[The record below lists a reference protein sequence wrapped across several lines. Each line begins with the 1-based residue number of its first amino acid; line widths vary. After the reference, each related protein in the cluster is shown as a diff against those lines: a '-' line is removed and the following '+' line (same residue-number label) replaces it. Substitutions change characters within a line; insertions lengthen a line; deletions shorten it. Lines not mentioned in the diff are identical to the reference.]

1 MVDDAA
7 APVHSTAPR
16 RERMSLAAIPGLPP
30 VLACLA
36 LFLAWDLT
44 ARSVAIDSLPSPWS
58 ALKEV
63 PAILGDGEAISNILA
78 SLRRMAIGLVLAII
92 CAIPVGL
99 MMGRSRAVAAFC
111 NPLMMVIYPVP
122 KAALMPIIMLWLG
135 VGEIAKIL
143 VIFLGV
149 SLPVIYHAFQGAK
162 AVEEKMLWSGAAM
175 GLSAVQR
182 MIRIVLPAALPE
194 ILTGCRTGLVLAL
207 ITMVTSEMIAR
218 QSGAGNILFNA
229 LDMGQYDTVYA
240 MIIIIGAMGIGLD
253 AAFEKLRGRLVKWSE
268 PGFDVPLSFA

>member
-1 MVDDAA
+1 MNFVRALVSRA
-7 APVHSTAPR
+7 APLWACLGLLGIWQIAALILNTDSFPSAW
-16 RERMSLAAIPGLPP
+16 EAIEAIP
-30 VLACLA
+30 
-36 LFLAWDLT
+36 
-44 ARSVAIDSLPSPWS
+44 S
-58 ALKEV
+58 
-63 PAILGDGEAISNILA
+63 ILGDKESLINILA
-78 SLRRMAIGLVLAII
+78 SLRRMAIGFGLAV
-92 CAIPVGL
+92 AVSIPLGL
-99 MMGRSRAVAAFC
+99 MMGRSRYVAAFF
-111 NPLMMVIYPVP
+111 NPLLMIIYPVP

-135 VGEIAKIL
+135 VGDLSKTL

-149 SLPVIYHAFQGAK
+149 SLPVIYHSFQGAK

-175 GLSAVQR
+175 GLSAAQR

-229 LDMGQYDTVYA
+229 LDMGQYDTVFA

-253 AAFEKLRGRLVKWSE
+253 AAFENIRSRLVRWSE
-268 PGFDVPLSFA
+268 PRFDLPLSFS

>member
-1 MVDDAA
+1 MMSGRALLSRLAPFLACIGLLGIWQVASLILNTDSFPSALDAI
-7 APVHSTAPR
+7 R
-16 RERMSLAAIPGLPP
+16 AIP
-30 VLACLA
+30 
-36 LFLAWDLT
+36 
-44 ARSVAIDSLPSPWS
+44 S
-58 ALKEV
+58 
-63 PAILGDGEAISNILA
+63 ILGDKEALINILA
-78 SLRRMAIGLVLAII
+78 SLRRMAVGFSVAVAVSIPLGLL
-92 CAIPVGL
+92 
-99 MMGRSRAVAAFC
+99 MGRSRGVASFF
-111 NPLMMVIYPVP
+111 NPLLMVIYPVP

-135 VGEIAKIL
+135 VGDVAKTL

-149 SLPVIYHAFQGAK
+149 SLPVIYHSFQGAK

-175 GLSAVQR
+175 GLSAAQR

-229 LDMGQYDTVYA
+229 LDMGQYDTVFA

-253 AAFEKLRGRLVKWSE
+253 AAFENMRSRLVRWSE
-268 PGFDVPLSFA
+268 PRFDLPLSFS

>member
-1 MVDDAA
+1 MTARMLVSRM
-7 APVHSTAPR
+7 AP
-16 RERMSLAAIPGLPP
+16 L
-30 VLACLA
+30 LACLG
-36 LFLAWDLT
+36 LLAIWQAASLILSTDSFPT
-44 ARSVAIDSLPSPWS
+44 AIEAVRAVPS
-58 ALKEV
+58 
-63 PAILGDGEAISNILA
+63 ILGDKESLINILD
-78 SLRRMAIGLVLAII
+78 SLRRMAIAFIAALLF
-92 CAIPVGL
+92 AIPLGL
-99 MMGRSRAVAAFC
+99 MMGRSRLVASFF
-111 NPLMMVIYPVP
+111 NPLLMITYPVP

-135 VGEIAKIL
+135 VGDLAKML

-149 SLPVIYHAFQGAK
+149 SLPVIYHSFQGAK

-175 GLSAVQR
+175 GLSAPQR

-253 AAFEKLRGRLVKWSE
+253 AAFEKLRSRLVRWSE
-268 PGFDVPLSFA
+268 PGFDIPLSFA

>member
-1 MVDDAA
+1 MMLPRQILARAA
-7 APVHSTAPR
+7 
-16 RERMSLAAIPGLPP
+16 P
-30 VLACLA
+30 VLACLGLLAVWQIASLA
-36 LFLAWDLT
+36 LNNDSFPT
-44 ARSVAIDSLPSPWS
+44 AIEAIRAIPS
-58 ALKEV
+58 
-63 PAILGDGEAISNILA
+63 ILGDKESLINILA
-78 SLRRMAIGLVLAII
+78 SLRRMAIGFSVAVV
-92 CAIPVGL
+92 ASIPLGL
-99 MMGRSRAVAAFC
+99 MMGRSRGVASFF
-111 NPLMMVIYPVP
+111 NPLLMVTYPVP

-135 VGEIAKIL
+135 VGDLAKML

-149 SLPVIYHAFQGAK
+149 SLPVIYHSFQGAK

-175 GLSAVQR
+175 GLSAAQR

-218 QSGAGNILFNA
+218 QSGAGNILFNS

-253 AAFEKLRGRLVKWSE
+253 AAFERLRARLVKWSE
-268 PGFDVPLSFA
+268 PSFEIPLSFA

>member
-1 MVDDAA
+1 MISMRMLVSRL
-7 APVHSTAPR
+7 AP
-16 RERMSLAAIPGLPP
+16 L
-30 VLACLA
+30 LACLGLLGVWQLGA
-36 LFLAWDLT
+36 LILDTDSFPT
-44 ARSVAIDSLPSPWS
+44 AIDAIRAVPS
-58 ALKEV
+58 
-63 PAILGDGEAISNILA
+63 ILGDKESLINILA
-78 SLRRMAIGLVLAII
+78 SLRRMAVGYSLAV
-92 CAIPVGL
+92 AVSIPLGL
-99 MMGRSRAVAAFC
+99 MMGRSRGVASFF
-111 NPLMMVIYPVP
+111 NPLLMVIYPVP

-135 VGEIAKIL
+135 VGDVAKTL

-149 SLPVIYHAFQGAK
+149 SLPVIYHSFQGAK

-175 GLSAVQR
+175 GLSAAQR

-253 AAFEKLRGRLVKWSE
+253 AAFERLRSRLVKWSE
-268 PGFDVPLSFA
+268 PRFEIPLSFA

>member
-1 MVDDAA
+1 MSARALVSRL
-7 APVHSTAPR
+7 AP
-16 RERMSLAAIPGLPP
+16 L
-30 VLACLA
+30 LACLGLLAIWQAASLGLATDSFPTA
-36 LFLAWDLT
+36 LEALRA
-44 ARSVAIDSLPSPWS
+44 VPS
-58 ALKEV
+58 
-63 PAILGDGEAISNILA
+63 ILGDKESLVHILA
-78 SLRRMAIGLVLAII
+78 SLRRMAIAFSAALLF
-92 CAIPVGL
+92 AIPLGL
-99 MMGRSRAVAAFC
+99 MMGRSRLVASFF
-111 NPLMMVIYPVP
+111 NPLLMITYPVP

-135 VGEIAKIL
+135 VGDLAKML

-149 SLPVIYHAFQGAK
+149 SLPVIYHSFQGAR

-175 GLSAVQR
+175 GLSAPQR
-182 MIRIVLPAALPE
+182 MFRIVLPAALPE

-253 AAFEKLRGRLVKWSE
+253 AGFERLRSRLVRWSE
-268 PGFDVPLSFA
+268 PGFDIPVSFA